1 MLVPPLQNRNVHSS
15 TFHRSAICTH
25 PDGIS
30 TRLSYTVFVYS
41 AVHAKAKDASKGSL
55 SLHVCVYIYIHTY
68 IHTYIA
74 FDRGTL
80 VLMWI

>member
-30 TRLSYTVFVYS
+30 TRFSYTVFVLS

-55 SLHVCVYIYIHTY
+55 SLHVYVYIYIYIHTY
-68 IHTYIA
+68 IPT
-74 FDRGTL
+74 
-80 VLMWI
+80 